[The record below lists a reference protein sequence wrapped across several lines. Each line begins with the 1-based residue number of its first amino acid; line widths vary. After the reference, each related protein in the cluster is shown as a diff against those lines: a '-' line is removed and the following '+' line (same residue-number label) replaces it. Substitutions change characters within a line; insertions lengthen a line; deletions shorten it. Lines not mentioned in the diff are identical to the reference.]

1 MARTKTKAPQHLCW
15 DCMHSRP
22 FDAEWNKTPEGK
34 PITYHCYKDPE
45 HEKKGIM
52 DNTVACNDFKPRR

>member
-1 MARTKTKAPQHLCW
+1 MARAKTKAPQRLCW
-15 DCMHSRP
+15 DCIFSKP
-22 FDAEWNKTPEGK
+22 FDAEWNRTPEGK

>member
-1 MARTKTKAPQHLCW
+1 MAKAKTKAQQHLCW

-22 FDAEWNKTPEGK
+22 FDAKWNRTPEGK